1 MKKSVKILVGIILVL
16 ALGAAGTF
24 GYLYFSKDKPNDD
37 AQNSDKP
44 ANAESVNFD
53 IGYNVASVNGV
64 SIIADDTGVRVFN
77 EADETQKVIFDRP
90 ANCAMFDGEIAYF
103 IEKNIEDYEV
113 ELYDWDG
120 TPLSQEEDGPWL
132 RGKVHFYNIKTDEL
146 EEVILINDADYA
158 RFEHADET
166 GFYYTDIKDEEV
178 GHHYPK
184 ATSAFYKYDTATQK
198 RTLILEDIGWH
209 SIENGKMFYQTE
221 ASTGSGEDGYYSLYV
236 YDFKSGSSKMI
247 SKEEADFLK
256 YEGDEVFF
264 TERICTLAEN
274 DEYLDYEDVKFTV
287 KSFNLKSNESKVIAE
302 LDFLPDDP
310 KIWASFTD
318 NNHLSISGKEYDGV
332 LYDLKDKSYKD
343 YDEDSEKDGYFITG
357 GSREF
362 FIETLYAFDD
372 EIQDNAVSG
381 IAIHLCDGENYKLI
395 KQIND
400 EHAEVKAITE
410 NGAYIDFSYFDPD
423 TQQSTPVEIKFIL
436 LEIK

>member
-1 MKKSVKILVGIILVL
+1 MKKSVKFLVGIILVL

-103 IEKNIEDYEV
+103 IEKDIEDYEV

-120 TPLSQEEDGPWL
+120 TPLSQEEEGPWL
-132 RGKVHFYNIKTDEL
+132 RGRIYSYSVKSDEL
-146 EEVILINDADYA
+146 KEIVVTNDEDAG
-158 RFEHADET
+158 FVCVDET
-166 GFYYTDIKDEEV
+166 GLYYIDTQDDEI
-178 GHHYPK
+178 GYYYPK
-184 ATSAFYKYDTATQK
+184 ATSAFCKYDLTAQK
-198 RTLILEDIGWH
+198 RTVLLDDIAWY
-209 SIENGKMFYQTE
+209 SVENEKLFYQAE
-221 ASTGSGEDGYYSLYV
+221 ASTGTGEDGYHSLYV
-236 YDFKSGSSKMI
+236 YDFKSGSIKMI

-274 DEYLDYEDVKFTV
+274 DDYLDYEDVKFTV

-400 EHAEVKAITE
+400 EHAEVTAITE

-423 TQQSTPVEIKFIL
+423 TQQSTPVEIKFIP